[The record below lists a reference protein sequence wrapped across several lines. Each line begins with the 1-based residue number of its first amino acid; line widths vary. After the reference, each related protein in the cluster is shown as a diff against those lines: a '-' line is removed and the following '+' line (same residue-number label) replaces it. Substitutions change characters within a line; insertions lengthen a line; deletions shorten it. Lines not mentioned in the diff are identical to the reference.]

1 MKKVL
6 WLALT
11 LSLVGIVASGDAAPA
26 FASGQATPVSGSRAV
41 SGGGAFMSVGRG
53 GTIRTPTAKKRYS
66 SRSRRSR
73 SRSYAASRNK
83 RRVAPVQARR
93 TPTPTNS
100 VTGVAVVPEETTVR
114 LVIEGTEAF
123 TPAVTT
129 AQNGGNTVTIV
140 SVPGKLGG
148 DTDAGSVAIHKNG
161 ISTVRYASQAGQVR
175 FVADATAELQ
185 AELTPSA
192 DQRHWEIVLRRATV
206 TPTQVAI
213 DTTGGKTI
221 PLPAPKKTA
230 SVVFK
235 PAIAREGEIKP
246 VTVKL
251 PAAPAF
257 LPQRS
262 PITPRLVGQTPV
274 PGTGEDKRVSLDVVA
289 ADINDVIKAL
299 ALQSGVNIV
308 TSTEVKGTVTVSL
321 KRIPMIEALDTI
333 TRLSGFSYARLDNKY
348 IVGSPESVTRLTA
361 VKRDVILVT
370 DYIRYRYVSSNDLYS
385 TLRNKFPG
393 INVPATGA
401 TNDGDPARSKLLV
414 LNDTTERIGEVREF
428 VRQLEI
434 AASDTIN
441 TQVTELYKIKAAN
454 AQDLIRLTQQL
465 APTVIIQVGASQ
477 LFQPSGT
484 GQSASFSPGGTLGN
498 TGVGGGL
505 GAGLGATQGAG
516 AGAGQGATAPGTA
529 TGGPANTAQG
539 SGVANTPNTLVL
551 TGSPADIAK
560 AREILERIDV
570 RTPQIAYEARVVDV
584 NREDLQQLGIRYD
597 FSRQAI
603 VGERNETGQGTVG
616 LPASSQTAGNPNFGA
631 IFRSP
636 YTIGATLDALA
647 NRNRARTLA
656 SPNLS
661 AIDGQPATAFI
672 GDQIKYV
679 VSIQQTPQGQTVQT
693 ETASVGITLRVTG
706 KASPDGYI
714 TLYVHPEVSSITSF
728 RDLPNGISL
737 PQIAT
742 RFVDTTVRVKSG
754 ETIAIGGLLREVDI
768 NNLQK
773 IPIIGDIPFLGQL
786 FRRSQKTKQ
795 RSEIVVFVTARATDD
810 GT

>member
-11 LSLVGIVASGDAAPA
+11 LSLVGITASGDTAPA
-26 FASGQATPVSGSRAV
+26 LAGGQATPVSGNV
-41 SGGGAFMSVGRG
+41 SASSGGAFMSVGRG
-53 GTIRTPTAKKRYS
+53 GSLRNAPAKKTYA

-73 SRSYAASRNK
+73 SRSRSYVASRAK
-83 RRVAPVQARR
+83 RRAAKPAVVA
-93 TPTPTNS
+93 TNN
-100 VTGVAVVPEETTVR
+100 VTGVAVIPEETVTR

-129 AQNGGNTVTIV
+129 ARSGETTATIV
-140 SVPGKLGG
+140 SVPGKL
-148 DTDAGSVAIHKNG
+148 TDERGTGSVIVHKNG
-161 ISTVRYASQAGQVR
+161 VSVVRYANQKTGQVR

-192 DQRHWEIVLRRATV
+192 DKKHWEIVLRRSATV
-206 TPTQVAI
+206 PTQVAI
-213 DTTGGKTI
+213 DTTGGKTL

-235 PAIAREGEIKP
+235 PAVAGQTAVKP
-246 VTVKL
+246 VTVTL
-251 PAAPAF
+251 PPAPAF
-257 LPQRS
+257 IPQRAT
-262 PITPRLVGQTPV
+262 ITPRLVGQTPL

-308 TSTEVKGTVTVSL
+308 TSTEVKGTITVSL

-333 TRLSGFSYARLDNKY
+333 TRLSGFSYARLDGKY

-361 VKRDVILVT
+361 VKRDVTLVT
-370 DYIRYRYVSSNDLYS
+370 DYIRYRYVSSNDLYT

-393 INVPATGA
+393 IQVPATGA
-401 TNDGDPARSKLLV
+401 TNNGSPSISKLLV
-414 LNDTTERIGEVREF
+414 LNDTTERIAEVREF
-428 VRQLEI
+428 VQQLEI
-434 AASDTIN
+434 AASETIN

-484 GQSASFSPGGTLGN
+484 GQSASFASGSTLGS
-498 TGVGGGL
+498 TGIVGIP
-505 GAGLGATQGAG
+505 GADAAN
-516 AGAGQGATAPGTA
+516 QGATAPGAA
-529 TGGPANTAQG
+529 TGGPANTTQG
-539 SGVANTPNTLVL
+539 AGVANTPNTLVL
-551 TGSPADIAK
+551 TGTPNDIAK
-560 AREILERIDV
+560 ARAILDRIDV

-584 NREDLQQLGIRYD
+584 NREDLQQLGLRYD
-597 FSRQAI
+597 FSRQAL
-603 VGERNETGQGTVG
+603 VGERNETGQGTLG
-616 LPASSQTAGNPNFGA
+616 PTTGSQAAGNPNFGA

-636 YTIGATLDALA
+636 YTIGVTLDALA
-647 NRNRARTLA
+647 NNNRARTLA

-661 AIDGQPATAFI
+661 AVDGQPATAFI

-679 VSIQQTPQGQTVQT
+679 VSIQQTTTGQTVQT